1 MSEKTCCM
9 CGAILTD
16 GKCLSCDHRRC
27 EACPVYVPKPSYDEL
42 EQDLKTAKSGWDSAI
57 ADLRKAGEICLEEIR
72 QRETARELLRR
83 ARGFVGVV
91 HGDSAESLAEQIDAH
106 LNT

>member
-1 MSEKTCCM
+1 MSE
-9 CGAILTD
+9 IQQQLT
-16 GKCLSCDHRRC
+16 
-27 EACPVYVPKPSYDEL
+27 EAL
-42 EQDLKTAKSGWDSAI
+42 AGWKSAES
-57 ADLRKAGEICLEEIR
+57 DLRKAGEICLEEIR

>member
-1 MSEKTCCM
+1 M